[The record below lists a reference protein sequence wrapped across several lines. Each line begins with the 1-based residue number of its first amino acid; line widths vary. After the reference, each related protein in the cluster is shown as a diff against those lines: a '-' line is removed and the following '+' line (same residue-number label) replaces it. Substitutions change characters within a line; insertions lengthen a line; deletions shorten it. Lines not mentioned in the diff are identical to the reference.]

1 MQPISGFLMMCTPAP
16 PSSRRSRIS
25 LQLKASSNHDA
36 DDFSS
41 MDKKGSDD
49 EEKNNDKEAE
59 EEEEQERITNEQ
71 IYREIMGIPPETEN
85 KKKSKNTNNKQQ
97 SIKRPHD
104 NRDKLPFLVQVM
116 TPGEEPYQQQAL
128 QQQQTLQKNSKKKS
142 KKGMS
147 SGSVETEAV
156 GETLGEF
163 AFEKN
168 TSSGDKIEI
177 DNQVYVVQK
186 AKCQYRY
193 AGGQKFEMV
202 RKILQVKPV
211 QRAMQEDY
219 ILRQWNAPPAKGFE

>member
-1 MQPISGFLMMCTPAP
+1 MN
-16 PSSRRSRIS
+16 PSSD
-25 LQLKASSNHDA
+25 DA
-36 DDFSS
+36 DSL
-41 MDKKGSDD
+41 DKDSD
-49 EEKNNDKEAE
+49 EENDNAAPDD
-59 EEEEQERITNEQ
+59 R
-71 IYREIMGIPPETEN
+71 IYREIMGISPEADN
-85 KKKSKNTNNKQQ
+85 KKKGKSSKQ

-116 TPGEEPYQQQAL
+116 TPGVEPYQQQAV
-128 QQQQTLQKNSKKKS
+128 QQTLQKNSKKKT
-142 KKGMS
+142 KKGIPS
-147 SGSVETEAV
+147 VSVEAEAV

-177 DNQVYVVQK
+177 DNEVYVVQK

-193 AGGQKFEMV
+193 AGGQKFVMV
-202 RKILQVKPV
+202 RKILQVKPI